1 MNAMLGKT
9 ELSDE
14 NGEFRPGIVHRLD
27 KNTTGVMVVAKN
39 NFVHQNLASQ
49 IQEHKIK
56 KIYLA
61 LVRGVVK
68 ENEAVIELPIGRH
81 PTDRKK
87 QAVIKGGREAYTRF
101 KVLERFLGYTLVEVE
116 LKTGRTHQ
124 IRVHMAHIGYPVVG
138 DDTYS
143 SGKNPFGITSQML
156 HSHIL
161 GFTHPTKNEW
171 VEFTAPLPEEFE
183 KVLCQL
189 RNKESEEEE

>member
-1 MNAMLGKT
+1 MLGKT

-39 NFVHQNLASQ
+39 NFAHQNLANQ

-87 QAVIKGGREAYTRF
+87 QAVVKGR
-101 KVLERFLGYTLVEVE
+101 
-116 LKTGRTHQ
+116 
-124 IRVHMAHIGYPVVG
+124 
-138 DDTYS
+138 
-143 SGKNPFGITSQML
+143 
-156 HSHIL
+156 
-161 GFTHPTKNEW
+161 
-171 VEFTAPLPEEFE
+171 
-183 KVLCQL
+183 
-189 RNKESEEEE
+189 